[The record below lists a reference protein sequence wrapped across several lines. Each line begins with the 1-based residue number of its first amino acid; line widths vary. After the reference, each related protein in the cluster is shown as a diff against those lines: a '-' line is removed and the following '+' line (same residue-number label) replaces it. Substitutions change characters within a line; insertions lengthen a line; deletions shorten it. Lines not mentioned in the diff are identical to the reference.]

1 MFIKK
6 FLHKYHRWAYNRQI
20 KHGTIDVR
28 QLFRNEY
35 DDIKGFNRY
44 DVIVR
49 LLAIENYYQLN
60 DYGYDM
66 YKKMQAKRQPGA
78 DVDRYLSIFI
88 QLIQSYDNSGYDNSS
103 EIQLD
108 KYNKLYDGSHRMAL
122 AFFHKQYVLSC
133 QVLPIVANVF
143 YGLRWFKENGFNK
156 QEMEEIEQRYVSLKN
171 EIFNSRK

>member
-1 MFIKK
+1 MLIKK
-6 FLHKYHRWAYNRQI
+6 VLYKFHQWAYNRQI

-28 QLFRNEY
+28 QLFWNEY
-35 DDIKGFNRY
+35 DDINGFNRY
-44 DVIVR
+44 DMIVR

-60 DYGYDM
+60 DYGYDL

-78 DVDRYLSIFI
+78 DIDRYLATFI
-88 QLIQSYDNSGYDNSS
+88 RLIQSYNNSGYDNSS

-122 AFFHKQYVLSC
+122 AFFHKQYVISC

-143 YGLRWFKENGFNK
+143 YGLRWFKDNDFNT
-156 QEMEEIEQRYVSLKN
+156 QEIAVMEQRYVSLKN
-171 EIFNSRK
+171 EICNG